1 VVEVALMAARARASP
16 DGMGEDCEVAGG
28 KYLEIVGWFD
38 GVDSDAADL
47 RGIVLAVRCSIER
60 EGKQMRARTSSIV
73 GLSVARR
80 KRCLRLPV

>member
-1 VVEVALMAARARASP
+1 MVEVALMAARARASP

-60 EGKQMRARTSSIV
+60 EGQTNARALRASSDCRWRA
-73 GLSVARR
+73 GNAA
-80 KRCLRLPV
+80 